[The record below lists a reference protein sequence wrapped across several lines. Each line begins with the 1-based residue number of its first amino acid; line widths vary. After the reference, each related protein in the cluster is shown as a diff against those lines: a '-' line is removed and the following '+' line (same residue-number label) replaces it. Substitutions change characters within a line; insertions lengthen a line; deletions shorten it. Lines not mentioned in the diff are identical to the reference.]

1 MAHQPTQTIEET
13 DVFGNNEDWGEDN
26 DYYDQRLT
34 KMSEDWERDV
44 KPQKEGLGKDIK
56 AWRYRQTTPYAKP
69 HPREQHPVK
78 LAPFPTDRE
87 TMRVPLRADRHV
99 VVQSFRDKVY
109 VNIREFYR
117 HDVVDH
123 FRIFFRGDH
132 FRIFF
137 RGGHSLA
144 YFVNIHEREGALS
157 WIVMRQLIDKCPQSQ
172 QAYDVI
178 KMGFFSFS
186 IELFVYLFIL
196 FIYLFIDFIEK
207 ERIT

>member
-1 MAHQPTQTIEET
+1 MHASSFGTDMAYQPTQT

-34 KMSEDWERDV
+34 KMAEDWERDV
-44 KPQKEGLGKDIK
+44 KLQKEGLGKDIK

-117 HDVVDH
+117 HDVTKKWLPGKKGINLTMEDWNA
-123 FRIFFRGDH
+123 
-132 FRIFF
+132 
-137 RGGHSLA
+137 LA
-144 YFVNIHEREGALS
+144 EASTKIDEAVQALY
-157 WIVMRQLIDKCPQSQ
+157 QSVQ
-172 QAYDVI
+172 DRT
-178 KMGFFSFS
+178 
-186 IELFVYLFIL
+186 E
-196 FIYLFIDFIEK
+196 
-207 ERIT
+207 

>member
-34 KMSEDWERDV
+34 KMAEDWERDV
-44 KPQKEGLGKDIK
+44 KPQKEGLGKDIT

-69 HPREQHPVK
+69 HPREQQPVK

-87 TMRVPLRADRHV
+87 TLRVPLRADRHV

-117 HDVVDH
+117 HDVTKKWLPGKKGINLTMEDWNA
-123 FRIFFRGDH
+123 
-132 FRIFF
+132 
-137 RGGHSLA
+137 LA
-144 YFVNIHEREGALS
+144 EASTKIDEAVQALY
-157 WIVMRQLIDKCPQSQ
+157 QSVQ
-172 QAYDVI
+172 DRT
-178 KMGFFSFS
+178 
-186 IELFVYLFIL
+186 E
-196 FIYLFIDFIEK
+196 
-207 ERIT
+207 